1 MPIQVV
7 VSPETGGVQEM
18 FIWDENNPMQACV
31 GFQADSGTWHAYL
44 EHKENESGDTMDLPL
59 GSDYV
64 LVGYFPTL
72 HAALNELSAPPYEGA
87 PVAQFSGTVYGEVV
101 VG

>member
-18 FIWDENNPMQACV
+18 FIWDENSPMQACV
-31 GFQADSGTWHAYL
+31 GFQADSGDWHAYL
-44 EHKENESGDTMDLPL
+44 EAKDNSLDAPL

-72 HAALNELSAPPYEGA
+72 HAALNELSAPSYEGA
-87 PVAQFSGTVYGEVV
+87 PVAQFSGTKYGEVV

>member
-18 FIWDENNPMQACV
+18 FIWDENSPMQACV
-31 GFQADSGTWHAYL
+31 GFQADSGDWHAYL
-44 EHKENESGDTMDLPL
+44 EHKETENGYALNLPL

-72 HAALNELSAPPYEGA
+72 HAALNELSAPSYEGA
-87 PVAQFSGTVYGEVV
+87 PVAQFSGTKYGEVV